1 MRIRCAFVGCGGIAE
16 YYWNIYRELDWVE
29 VTVLVDV
36 NQAVLDRA
44 ADYFAA
50 NQQRPRTSTHFEAA
64 LAEDVDVVLV
74 NTPNHLHREQAVG
87 AMKAGK
93 HVLLQKPI
101 AGTLPDAVAILDAER
116 IATGK
121 SGVFMSYLD
130 QPIFYDLAEMI
141 RQGWFGSLV
150 HFYARYMHTGGMAL
164 SRKSQPGWRGSI
176 DKIGGG
182 VFLQLGVHYLHLFRF
197 LSGVDPV
204 SVVGVKDN
212 MHCPNLDGEDI
223 GLALFQFEN
232 GVKATVDTGW
242 TAKGEEL
249 SIQGTRGSATY
260 LSNRWLLLQGNK
272 EPFDGEV
279 IHYNGNESLLLEIP
293 AVGMDVNQPFN
304 QHRRFLEAIRDNTPV
319 PVSVQS
325 AVEDLVAVA
334 AFYESTTT
342 DTRVVL
348 ADVVARMSDIEVIQ

>member
-1 MRIRCAFVGCGGIAE
+1 MKIRCAFVGGGGIAE
-16 YYWNIYRELDWVE
+16 LYWKIYRELDWVE
-29 VTVLVDV
+29 VTVLVDLD
-36 NQAVLDRA
+36 QAVLDRA
-44 ADYFAA
+44 ADYFAV
-50 NQQRPRTSTHFEAA
+50 NQPRPRTSTHFEAA

-74 NTPNHLHREQAVG
+74 NTPNHLHREQAVA

-101 AGTLPDAVAILDAER
+101 AGTLPDAVAILEAESL
-116 IATGK
+116 ATGR

-130 QPIFYDLAEMI
+130 QPIYYDLAEMV

-150 HFYARYMHTGGMAL
+150 HLYARYMHTGGMAI
-164 SRKSQPGWRGSI
+164 SRKGKPGWRGSL

-197 LSGVDPV
+197 LSGLEPV
-204 SVVGVKDN
+204 SVLGIKDN
-212 MHCPNLDGEDI
+212 MHCPNLEGEDI

-242 TAKGEEL
+242 TAKGEEI

-272 EPFDGEV
+272 EPFKGEV
-279 IHYNGNESLLLEIP
+279 IHYKGDSAQLLVIP
-293 AVGMDVNQPFN
+293 AVGMDVDQPFN

-325 AVEDLVAVA
+325 AVNDLVAVT
-334 AFYESTTT
+334 AFYESSST
-342 DTRVVL
+342 DTRVML
-348 ADVVARMSDIEVIQ
+348 ADVTARMSAIEVER